1 MQARPER
8 LGELLARQ
16 GPPPL
21 CLVYGEEPLQRTE
34 SVDALRA
41 AARAAGVEERV
52 VFDAAVGIEWA
63 RVAAEAGSL
72 SLFASRRLIEI
83 HLGAKKPDRH
93 AAAALATLA
102 AQQGEDV
109 FLVTAETLQRE
120 EQNSE
125 WFRAIDARG
134 MVVQCRP
141 LDGAALRPW
150 LAGRAAARGLEL
162 AEDAV
167 EILALRAEGN
177 LLAAAQEIDKLALIV
192 DSPAVDAAQ
201 VLAAVADSSRYDPF
215 KLVDAAIAGDAPRTL
230 RMIRGLRAEGAEPV
244 MLGWLVNRELRLLAR
259 LAQAGRGLEAAFAA
273 ERVWQSRQPLLRR
286 ALQRLEPAAINALL
300 RDSVRVDLLLKGAAI
315 GQPWDELE
323 SLYLALAGGPWF
335 GELAARRAEERQTA
349 SR

>member
-34 SVDALRA
+34 SVDAVRA
-41 AARAAGVEERV
+41 AARATGVGERV
-52 VFDAAVGIEWA
+52 VFDAAVGIDWP

-93 AAAALATLA
+93 AAATLATLA

-109 FLVTAETLQRE
+109 VLVTAETLQRE

-150 LAGRAAARGLEL
+150 LASRAAARGLEL
-162 AEDAV
+162 ADDAV

-177 LLAAAQEIDKLALIV
+177 LLAAAQEIEKLKLLAEGTQIDV
-192 DSPAVDAAQ
+192 DTVHAS
-201 VLAAVADSSRYDPF
+201 VADSARFDVF
-215 KLVDAAIAGDAPRTL
+215 GLIDAALNGEAAHAL
-230 RMIRGLRAEGAEPV
+230 RMLEGLRGEGVEPPV
-244 MLGWLVNRELRLLAR
+244 ILWALAREIRLLATI
-259 LAQAGRGLEAAFAA
+259 AQQYAQGMPLEKAFSSA
-273 ERVWQSRQPLLRR
+273 RPPVWDKRRPLVSK
-286 ALQRLEPAAINALL
+286 ALQRLSASRWAALL
-300 RDSVRVDLLLKGAAI
+300 QDAQQIDAQIKGQAPGDAWSGLSLLTLNI
-315 GQPWDELE
+315 CGQRLG
-323 SLYLALAGGPWF
+323 LN
-335 GELAARRAEERQTA
+335 R
-349 SR
+349 